1 MQMPTIAPLRALA
14 IATALV
20 AGTGVAAAAMVPPAD
35 NTKARTVHTE
45 MASSGTDVT
54 PPAPVAAPAPGP
66 APAPAGPDGAAQM
79 ATPGPAEEVP
89 TAAGSAPQS
98 EVNEYAIDTVDGV
111 TGRLPLPISGS
122 ALVNDQ
128 TAAVAAEMVALL
140 PDRES
145 LTAAATRCIDQLR
158 TLVPDLPSEIDR
170 DAGLRGLVRGMFD
183 RMRDGAPLAQPDS
196 AAIAESIE
204 VCVSSLQGVLPAPEE
219 LMTLIESLAAQG
231 DLPPE
236 LTALVEQ
243 LQQLF
248 DQLQQS
254 DALATFDPS
263 AALDALR
270 SLIPLDGG
278 SGGSPT
284 IGILEAILGGIAPA
298 G

>member
-1 MQMPTIAPLRALA
+1 MPTIAPLRALA